1 METQERLTAALTGKE
16 GSEIA
21 LAVAAEWTRNYR
33 QRHPDEAISHFFGN
47 DILHTILGQSECAG
61 MRIYYANS
69 KPLNG
74 WQSFIM
80 SIANFL
86 RKNVAGAVGDPHV
99 IITGVSCDGCD
110 MLPGGQVIAEVKS
123 EAAPA
128 GASGNTIGEQSVVC
142 PGGAGCPKNVLTGG
156 A

>member
-1 METQERLTAALTGKE
+1 METQERIAVLTGKE
-16 GSEIA
+16 GSEIT
-21 LAVAAEWTRNYR
+21 LAVAAEWTKNYR
-33 QRHPDEAISHFFGN
+33 HRNPGDAISHFFGN
-47 DILHTILGQSECAG
+47 DIVHKILGQSGCAG

-86 RKNVAGAVGDPHV
+86 VNNVAGAVGDPHL
-99 IITGVSCDGCD
+99 IITGVTCDGCD
-110 MLPGGQVIAEVKS
+110 MLPPEHVEMMAFK
-123 EAAPA
+123 AATGAA
-128 GASGNTIGEQSVVC
+128 GASPNTLGEQSVVC
-142 PGGAGCPKNVLTGG
+142 PGGAGCPTNVLTGG

>member
-1 METQERLTAALTGKE
+1 METQQRTAVFTGKE

-21 LAVAAEWTRNYR
+21 LAVAAEWTKNYR
-33 QRHPDEAISHFFGN
+33 QRQPGEAISHYFGN

-74 WQSFIM
+74 WQSFIL

-86 RKNVAGAVGDPHV
+86 RKSVAGAVGDPHV
-99 IITGVSCDGCD
+99 IITGVTCDGCD
-110 MLPGGQVIAEVKS
+110 MLPGSTVVAEFA
-123 EAAPA
+123 AAPA
-128 GASGNTIGEQSVVC
+128 GASGNTLGEQSVVC
-142 PGGAGCPKNVLTGG
+142 PGGAGCPTNVLTGG

>member
-1 METQERLTAALTGKE
+1 METQQKIAVLTGKE

-21 LAVAAEWTRNYR
+21 LAVAAEWTKHYR
-33 QRHPDEAISHFFGN
+33 QRNPGEAISHFFGN

-61 MRIYYANS
+61 IRIYYANS
-69 KPLNG
+69 KPLTG
-74 WQSFIM
+74 WQRFIM

-86 RKNVAGAVGDPHV
+86 RTTIAGAVGDPHV

-110 MLPGGQVIAEVKS
+110 MLPGSEVVMDFKS
-123 EAAPA
+123 AAAPA
-128 GASGNTIGEQSVVC
+128 GASGNTLGEQSVVC
-142 PGGAGCPKNVLTGG
+142 PGGAGCPTNVLTGG